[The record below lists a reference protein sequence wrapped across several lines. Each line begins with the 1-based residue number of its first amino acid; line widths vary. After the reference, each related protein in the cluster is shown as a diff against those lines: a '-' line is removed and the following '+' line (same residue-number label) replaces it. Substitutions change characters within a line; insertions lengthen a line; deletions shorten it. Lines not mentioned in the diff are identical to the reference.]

1 MSIYEKDIDYM
12 KTQFPSAND
21 QLLDYAVNEVESL
34 VEYGINQKTARES
47 VVASIRS
54 HIEWGKK

>member
-1 MSIYEKDIDYM
+1 MTAYEKDVDYM
-12 KTQFPSAND
+12 KAQFPSATD

-47 VVASIRS
+47 VVSAIKS
-54 HIEWGKK
+54 HIEWGKR